1 MKTFALIITLA
12 SLVHGCA
19 HVVSDQVR
27 TQADPGIPVVSL
39 FKNPASYRGTIV
51 ILGGMIASSK
61 NTGQGTFLEVVEKP
75 LDYRG
80 RPTQSDRSLGRFIVL
95 HEGYLETAIYSAGKH
110 VTVAGKVL
118 GKKIQPLGEINYP
131 YVFIKS
137 IELHIVEKGKGLP
150 VHIGIGVGATF

>member
-1 MKTFALIITLA
+1 MKKLIIIITLA
-12 SLVHGCA
+12 SFVYGCA

-39 FKNPASYRGTIV
+39 FKNPASHRGSVV
-51 ILGGMIASSK
+51 ILGGIIASSK

-80 RPTQSDRSLGRFIVL
+80 RPTRSDQSLGRFIVL

-110 VTVAGKVL
+110 VTVAGEVL
-118 GKKIQPLGEINYP
+118 GKKMQPLGEINYP

-137 IELHIVEKGKGLP
+137 LELHIVEKGKGLP
-150 VHIGIGVGATF
+150 VRLGIGVGATF

>member
-1 MKTFALIITLA
+1 MKKFTASIILA
-12 SLVHGCA
+12 SFMFGCA

-39 FKNPASYRGTIV
+39 FNNPDSFRGAIV
-51 ILGGMIASSK
+51 ILGGIIASSK

-80 RPTQSDRSLGRFIVL
+80 RPAKSDQSTGRFIIL
-95 HEGYLETAIYSAGKH
+95 HEGYLETEIYSAGKH
-110 VTVAGKVL
+110 VTAAGKVL

-137 IELHIVEKGKGLP
+137 IELHIVEQGKGLP
-150 VHIGIGVGATF
+150 LHIGIGLGATF

>member
-1 MKTFALIITLA
+1 MKQFTVIITLA
-12 SLVHGCA
+12 SFMYGCA

-27 TQADPGIPVVSL
+27 TQADPGIPVESL
-39 FKNPASYRGTIV
+39 FKNPTSYRGAIV
-51 ILGGMIASSK
+51 ILGGIIASSK
-61 NTGQGTFLEVVEKP
+61 NTEQATFLEVVEKP

-118 GKKIQPLGEINYP
+118 GEKKQPLGEINYP

-137 IELHIVEKGKGLP
+137 IELHIVEKRKGLP